1 MRKIEHLEQSRGA
14 LQRGDPLPEPGQGST
29 IDQNKNT
36 WTDAKTTGKIAL
48 LYPVAGKLGRGED
61 ELQLR
66 TLTKDLV
73 ADHMAEGDI
82 AAIESVAGMKVAD
95 MKWQD
100 FDRAAEKHYG
110 TEKKEGQWIGR
121 SKWRGLLRGLMGF
134 QEGDE
139 DEPSTEPAFPM
150 AQELIGGSLRTGN
163 YNFYENFIR
172 PKFSNDTP
180 ELAENMIAAVQ
191 EVSKGYQASTK
202 ESVDKT
208 MVAEDAVWFNPLTY
222 FDEDTKDPYHDFTG
236 FIHTMGQQTGNIG
249 AMIIAART
257 GGRVGARSY
266 TKSLNRP
273 GLSTADIQ
281 GMQRIGGRIGGA
293 GAGGKAEMSLIRD
306 GVFTEA
312 HESIL
317 NEIPQETW
325 ERHDPYLRLVNG
337 GLTSEEAK
345 QVIAYSHA
353 NNAGDMAMVLS
364 GAMMGTPMG
373 AFYGSLTGRSAGRQ
387 LAKESI
393 IKQMGKG
400 FALETGQEMG
410 QEFVEQVSSNLA
422 ISRVDPDQDLYEGGL
437 EAVVTA
443 FFISGVP
450 GAIGGIHSDRGAGI
464 AADTDALIRK
474 SQPWVNAA
482 NERWKHQNKVGPNT
496 AFAKDAS
503 PQDQL
508 KAMLELERLQKK
520 EAQEFTKISNDV
532 RALHEKSGVAQDK
545 RLAFEAQNAGY
556 ESLLANIAKQQTR
569 RSESK
574 KALNEEKRIAK
585 ERGDAQKAV
594 ERDVQSIA
602 EAETLVD
609 QLNSIQKGEPLEKA
623 DYETLAKNGYGKYSG
638 RQGELFV
645 LTPRGVRAIPEIN
658 AMINQKRQKL
668 ESGYPGQERRGDAQ
682 RRELV
687 QNMTDEEF
695 EKQVYTD
702 ADTELRNKRAWNE
715 ESGDHKAVAVLDAD
729 SLKWVND
736 NMSHSAG
743 TEYLKKIA
751 NELKELGGSTVSYRY
766 GGDEFI
772 VGAKN
777 REELETAVE
786 AAVSRI
792 NQATRVE
799 EGGQSVKPSVT
810 VGYGASFDE
819 ADTAMSAEKADKTS
833 RGERAGRDQAPPS
846 FRTVVDDESPQLTM
860 FHYQDDLFTEEIN
873 NLDGYW
879 EEYQRTHNIKNKAQQ
894 LHVRPVTD
902 QQMGWIES
910 IANDFLPPTNSNNPP
925 VTIVHDPAELHDVSP
940 RQYDELLDIGF
951 NIWGVRGLFSLDDPS
966 HGVFL
971 IASNIVQQAEKGL
984 TKGQRIT
991 SWRSARVV
999 TKEGDQVEVISR
1011 RGDVKRAVITN
1022 IKSEMPVYSLPKKS
1036 MSQRRTENKL
1046 KNKTRELANWRKH
1059 VNKLENRAENL
1070 SDEEFNNFDNPLI
1083 IKLDDAIE
1091 KLYDIQYELQSLKIT
1106 HDLTRA
1112 ERLQT
1117 YKPADTTDD
1126 RITVKMPD
1134 GKEIT
1139 FDPNKNEVVG
1149 SKTKGNLSAAKASVK
1164 RWLTTETTPIPA
1176 NRGAVTNAIASL
1188 AELNDAAYNQINE
1201 LLIAAGDNKTFGAEL
1216 KAIMTAHNI
1225 TEAALADEMVSIPV
1239 ESKRRETAAGYLTSE
1254 GVVLGRIR
1262 GKVYGKGEGWS
1273 SFWHDNLGNE
1283 AAATDEKLTK
1293 DHVREI
1299 VADTLMHETVGHYG
1313 IRGITRDYKTY
1324 ERLTHNI
1331 VDAFPDEVAA
1341 LQRMGYKYRD
1351 ELSVSQNK
1359 ALLGE
1364 EVMAWR
1370 IGEIFYS
1377 QKEMTP
1383 VQRTAVQRFMT
1394 WLKEQLLRLGF
1405 GRVYY
1410 GAKGLRVKG
1419 LTARID
1425 QLKKVKYADRDHDLI
1440 KKLESR
1446 LKRMKS
1452 RGFLSDGDLMTVIAR
1467 SHDYIRNGQ
1476 QKWKFTGSDGQLH
1489 FLPMR
1494 DAEIFMPPV
1503 SHVVEGGT
1511 RELDEGETMPTD
1523 EDYGVALEPVSMA
1536 EAYLEVTG
1544 RQMPSD
1550 WAPVTPGTF
1559 KDQSKAM
1566 MADKDGATFK
1576 AYQEARE
1583 AAGGKLG
1590 PPVFLYNRATEG
1602 WSDEQKALAG
1612 QVQKVIAKSKEAA
1625 KQQQERAR
1633 KLDYRKEVNR
1643 VLRQHFGDE
1652 AVDRGKIPLFP
1663 ETTTIQGY
1671 VEAVN
1676 EAVSR
1681 GHLSKMEV
1689 EASGIFNKIY
1699 PSRVDKLMGMA
1710 GGSVEDLSSLTFKQY
1725 DTITAGNVTLE
1736 NTERGITAKRLT
1748 ELRAPATR
1756 MTAEEAQ
1763 IMADLVGWED
1773 PASSTMSG
1781 VTPVRVLESVP
1792 AEWAFKEEWESN
1804 NGLTLDDVS
1813 NFFID
1818 LAPQVN
1824 WINSVLGDHHETAEA
1839 YNATRKLH
1847 DDPNATQDQKRAA
1860 LDGMR
1865 AISNL
1870 AVPTTSVNLPK
1881 AWVLDAIK
1889 KPDYEIIVGDPKPP
1903 TRNRSQVYKDI
1914 TGEQM
1919 PNDYDRFAD
1928 ANSEM
1933 EQKINDELEKDA
1945 RYGPDIGYNERTQTW
1960 YDPLSDYGG
1969 ESGAWQQLRVPG
1981 MIDGTFRAFVFF
1993 QVPSAGAK
2001 GSSQHYSFAN
2011 LQQGRGSGIR
2021 GSVGHTRQ
2029 GMSHDAD
2036 PNPPIADNPD
2046 NQGKAIS
2053 LYESQADNAQRINKR
2068 YASPEIERIANE
2080 LHASDENALAES
2092 YHHMLQGVANAF
2104 IDVVEEKYDD
2114 ILSTEVERQQN
2125 LTLMFTPEQQAGM
2138 DDLDKQMLVEKY
2150 RMNSLNV
2157 PMVGLFRDAIQ
2168 AVQAKYQ
2175 TSADRYNKMIS
2186 EGTRAAQGGLL
2197 GSDARA
2203 FQVLDDVAKTQ
2214 ALKAMENA
2222 VVGGMQDEFR
2232 VLSTVSFGSDLW
2244 NTLKAAGGL
2253 AASFRAS
2260 TDTNKENMVSG
2271 KEFRTALIAAAG
2283 RGTHND
2289 KASYGYRFNAIEG
2302 QTRQMLLEV
2311 FEELTPNGLFGGV
2324 SAADRVN
2331 AIWEDMQDVTY
2342 ASIEFDTTNMS
2353 DILGMDTYAVETMLD
2368 SFEDWITTI
2377 AGPSVSVNSYVES
2390 EKAQF
2395 SFTGRKEYVAQ
2406 FEKDFRG
2413 HLATYINAKWGEQRQ
2428 SSLRSQIH
2436 DAEARL
2442 DQARNRTR
2450 TIRRNQAKQQHEM
2463 EEVYAYTS
2471 YTGRQDNRTYSY
2483 KTNDNLLTK
2492 EDGDALLASHEA
2504 LTFEEYVTETWRRAY
2519 PRMENNEQYDENVP
2533 PQWKRDEY
2541 RNKYQDSRPFV
2552 VTGNL
2557 PVAWDSDGKPTER
2570 VQLNIVRKYPGQ
2582 EPLLR
2587 ISGEDVQTFTNQYYS
2602 DQRYGRAITAWYADK
2617 NIIPPSN
2624 AALFGADPDVERY
2637 QTEITELQTQMDD
2650 DQVDTM
2656 ETSEQSTTDVPPK
2669 FDKSTEYGDLAKAF
2683 DNEIAF
2689 YKRSGVQAPNLIE
2702 RNEQYRLNHIQ
2713 ALFSDL
2719 ARRGIPRMF
2728 FFPGTA
2734 SGARGAFISGLDSM
2748 EGLDRAPIE
2757 MMITEKIKWS
2767 LHRKEIRGEQRDVI
2781 IIESEDI
2788 NEPLWVDVTGDKLLT
2803 FNPKKKISKGSDE
2816 LAGYFSSELSAQLGR
2831 YVAENIAMKIKH
2843 SKVLGSKV
2851 EDGDKLLISHTP
2863 DDLWVVHNRA
2873 GVVIDTVANEEQAR
2887 TVRDN
2892 YEQRPAEDTVTEE
2905 TALSISG
2912 VVTEGELGVPIHLL
2926 KTRYHGAGVPYPLQS
2941 LDYQHTISRST
2952 MEGGRRNYDMT
2963 FMTTMREYAAKYDM
2977 KIEEGVMKVP
2987 SSKMELAVRAHG
2999 LPRVVQLEQSAAEQF
3014 TNIQIEQVAGEN
3026 FGFIVNSDAGLVTP
3040 HVYHS
3045 EQAAAEGL
3053 RAWIDQ
3059 HTVPDTG
3066 IVKVYQITMS
3076 DKAKTAHK
3084 KGVSPFIAAS
3094 YKMNPDL
3101 KAAHEKIGSNEPR
3114 LIDRFNAWRKS
3125 WRANANIGMFDR
3137 LYGIRHAIEN
3147 QGIEGLDA
3155 AEDPYVQARMT
3166 TGLESMMRGI
3176 MEFGHPVRRE
3186 GVIENDGKGL
3196 LEVLSPIAGDVELW
3210 ALYMAGVRAK
3220 RLLSED
3226 REKLFTPEQID
3237 AMVNLGEEFPVFK
3250 EVAAEYAK
3258 FNKKMLDFAE
3268 SSGVINAET
3277 RPLWENADYIPF
3289 YRIAD
3294 DRLVGPL
3301 AKGVGIA
3308 NQRSPIKTLKGGE
3321 ANLGDLIHNI
3331 FANLTN
3337 LMDSSIKN
3345 HAALMSIDMLQES
3358 GVIRK
3363 QPYSYSKELF
3373 PMTQVAKILQQN
3385 GIDIKGLPDEVTK
3398 GLQTMFA
3405 IQPPEGP
3412 GIISVLR
3419 KGKKEYY
3426 FTEDELL
3433 YRSLA
3438 AINIKSFG
3446 AWMNLLRAP
3455 KRLLTSWVT
3464 LDPGFMIAN
3473 FIRDSMSAF
3482 VLSRDKFIPL
3492 ASGLNGFRKAITQ
3505 DDTMKTMIG
3514 AGAAFESGYINQ
3526 GDPNAARRQ
3535 VKRAMK
3541 DAGFQRTVLNTPRK
3555 MYNAWKRIGSASE
3568 NANRIAVYQAAI
3580 RAGKSK
3586 AQALY
3591 ESKDLMD
3598 FSMGGDWPFIQFLIQ
3613 TVPFLGARMQGIQRL
3628 GRGAAEN
3635 PTAFAMKGALL
3646 TMAGMALWFAFRDD
3660 ERYKD
3665 LEDWDKDTYFHWWI
3679 GDEHFRLPKGFE
3691 VGAIFNTVPER
3702 IFEYMYSEEN
3712 DAGKLL
3718 MQRWGFMLAETFNMN
3733 PMPQAFR
3740 PMVESWM
3747 NKNFFRDSSIESP
3760 YEEQRL
3766 PPERYRHYTS
3776 PTMIELA
3783 RVLPKELDLA
3793 SEKIRSPLHLQN
3805 LYSGYTGTLGRY
3817 IVMAS
3822 DVVVRHMMDY
3832 PERADMTAAMYPVSG
3847 RFFRGSA
3854 PRKTRYE
3861 EEFYNMLRT
3870 TLQVKDSLKFLDQ
3883 KELDARFDQIEKE
3896 YAPYVEAAADLEGF
3910 RKEISDL
3917 NKEIREINE
3926 DKKIKDRVTG
3936 KPATDQGAEK
3946 RRQINEIQLE
3956 KNQVFKEAWELRP
3969 AAQEENQTTSIN
3981 SVEFLIKNFNVDAT
3995 DANDELM
4002 KKAPVTAELVSGVA
4016 TMPEAQLKRIA
4027 RTSAGD
4033 E

>member
-1 MRKIEHLEQSRGA
+1 VATPQEELERLRGIARLREMESQQQGELDQEETPAEVPALQQKPADYTSWVGKSGSELSPLERMRKIEHLEQSQGA
-14 LQRGDPLPEPGQGST
+14 LQRGEELPEPGQGSSAE
-29 IDQNKNT
+29 QNKNA
-36 WTDAKTTGKIAL
+36 WTDAKTTAKIGI

-73 ADHMAEGDI
+73 ADHMDGGDI
-82 AAIESVAGMKVAD
+82 AAIESVAGMKIAD

-110 TEKKEGQWIGR
+110 TEKKDGQWMGR
-121 SKWRGLLRGLMGF
+121 SKWRNLLRGLMGF

-139 DEPSTEPAFPM
+139 DVPSVEPAFPM
-150 AQELIGGSLRTGN
+150 AKELIGGSLQSGN
-163 YNFYENFIR
+163 INFYENFIR

-180 ELAENMIAAVQ
+180 ELAENMVAAVQ
-191 EVSKGYQASTK
+191 EAAKGYQKSTK
-202 ESVDKT
+202 ASIDKT
-208 MVAEDAVWFNPLTY
+208 MVTEDAVWYNPLTY

-236 FIHTMGQQTGNIG
+236 FIHTMGQQTGNIA

-281 GMQRIGGRIGGA
+281 GMQRIGGRVGGA

-312 HESIL
+312 HQSIL
-317 NEIPQETW
+317 NEIPQDVW
-325 ERHDPYLRLVNG
+325 NRHEPYLNLIDG
-337 GLTSEEAK
+337 DLTPEEAK

-353 NNAGDMAMVLS
+353 NNAGDMAMVIS

-373 AFYGSLTGRSAGRQ
+373 AFYGSVTGRSAGRQ

-393 IKQMGKG
+393 VKQMGKG

-422 ISRVDPDQDLYEGGL
+422 ISKVDPDQDLYEGGL

-450 GAIGGIHSDRGAGI
+450 GAIGGIHSDKGAGI

-474 SQPWVNAA
+474 SQKWVNAA
-482 NERWKHQNKVGPNT
+482 NERWKFQNKVGPNT
-496 AFAKDAS
+496 SFAKDAS

-520 EAQEFTKISNDV
+520 EAEEFTKISDDV
-532 RALHEKSGVAQDK
+532 RKLHEKSGVAQDK
-545 RLAFEAQNAGY
+545 RLAFEAQSAGY

-569 RSESK
+569 RAESK
-574 KALNEEKRIAK
+574 KALREEQRIAK

-594 ERDVQSIA
+594 ERDVKSISEA
-602 EAETLVD
+602 EALVT
-609 QLNSIQKGEPLEKA
+609 QLNAIQRGEPLETA
-623 DYETLAKNGYGKYSG
+623 EYETLVKAGYGKYSG

-645 LTPRGVRAIPEIN
+645 LSPRGVRAIPEIN
-658 AMINQKRQKL
+658 AMISQRRQKL
-668 ESGYPGQERRGDAQ
+668 DSGYTGQERRGDAE

-695 EKQVYTD
+695 EQQVYTD

-766 GGDEFI
+766 GGDEFV
-772 VGAKN
+772 VGAKD
-777 REELETAVE
+777 REELQTAVE

-810 VGYGASFDE
+810 VGYGANFGE
-819 ADTAMSAEKADKTS
+819 ADAAMSAEKADKTD

-846 FRTVVDDESPQLTM
+846 FRTVADDASPQLTM
-860 FHYQDDLFTEEIN
+860 FHYQDDLFSEEID

-879 EEYQRTHNIKNKAQQ
+879 EEYQRTIGVKTKAQQ
-894 LHVRPVTD
+894 LHVRPVTE
-902 QQMGWIES
+902 QQMDWIQS
-910 IANDFLPPTNSNNPP
+910 IATDFLPPTNTNNPP
-925 VTIVHDPAELHDVSP
+925 ITIVHDPAELHDVSP

-971 IASNIVQQAEKGL
+971 IASNIVHEAEKL
-984 TKGQRIT
+984 LKKGQKTT
-991 SWRSARVV
+991 SWRGARIS
-999 TKEGDQVEVISR
+999 TREGDQVEVISPD
-1011 RGDVKRAVITN
+1011 GDVQHAVITN
-1022 IKSEMPVYSLPKKS
+1022 IESNMPVYSLPKKS
-1036 MSQRRTENKL
+1036 PDQRRTENKL
-1046 KNKTRELANWRKH
+1046 RNKTRELRNWRKH
-1059 VNKLENRAENL
+1059 VAKLEDRAERLN
-1070 SDEEFNNFDNPLI
+1070 DEDYNNFDHPLI
-1083 IKLDDAIE
+1083 VKLDNAVE
-1091 KLYDIQYELQSLKIT
+1091 KLYDIQYELQGLQVVT
-1106 HDLTRA
+1106 NLTRT
-1112 ERLQT
+1112 ERLQA
-1117 YKPADTTDD
+1117 YKPVDTTDD

-1134 GKEIT
+1134 GSEVT
-1139 FDPNKNEVVG
+1139 FDPNENVVTKYG
-1149 SKTKGNLSAAKASVK
+1149 DKGVGFPSIGKAFVVSALPEYGWEEIRNPAKSSGPRDQRYDQSRLTKGDEVEVLVGQGVLADVVIGTVESIKYAGGARFGSTQDRVVVTLPDGKVIAFNPELNHALLEKGTYHRRKETDIRLGRFRKKSTKASPFDGHRHHVDNQGLCHTCGK
-1164 RWLTTETTPIPA
+1164 PMNADYGIEYFGEEGWADLKKVFTAEHGTKANPKASDEGDWLGTFKERPEA
-1176 NRGAVTNAIASL
+1176 FQSL
-1188 AELNDAAYNQINE
+1188 
-1201 LLIAAGDNKTFGAEL
+1201 K
-1216 KAIMTAHNI
+1216 
-1225 TEAALADEMVSIPV
+1225 
-1239 ESKRRETAAGYLTSE
+1239 
-1254 GVVLGRIR
+1254 LGRIR
-1262 GKVYGKGEGWS
+1262 GKSYAGTVAGTGAVAGTPSPNWTAYWL
-1273 SFWHDNLGNE
+1273 HNLGNE
-1283 AAATDEKLTK
+1283 EAALDEPLTK
-1293 DHVREI
+1293 DKLREI

-1313 IRGITRDYKTY
+1313 IRGITRDYKSY
-1324 ERLTHNI
+1324 ERLTHAL

-1341 LQRMGYKYRD
+1341 LKRMGYKYRD
-1351 ELSVSQNK
+1351 DLSVSQNK

-1370 IGEIFYS
+1370 IGNIFYS
-1377 QKEMTP
+1377 QKTMTP

-1394 WLKEQLLRLGF
+1394 WLKEQLLRLGY
-1405 GRVYY
+1405 GKVYY
-1410 GAKGLRVKG
+1410 GAKGVRVRR
-1419 LTARID
+1419 LQARID
-1425 QLKKVKYADRDHDLI
+1425 RLKKPDYAKRDHGLI

-1446 LKRMKS
+1446 LARMKS
-1452 RGFLSDGDLMTVIAR
+1452 KGFLSDGDLLTVIAR

-1494 DAEIFMPPV
+1494 DAEIFLPPV
-1503 SHVVEGGT
+1503 SHAIVST
-1511 RELDEGETMPTD
+1511 RPLDEGETMPTD
-1523 EDYGVALEPVSMA
+1523 EEYGVALEPISMA
-1536 EAYLEVTG
+1536 EAYLQVTG
-1544 RQMPSD
+1544 QQMPD
-1550 WAPVTPGTF
+1550 GWAPLTPAAF
-1559 KDQSKAM
+1559 KDEAKRM
-1566 MADKDGATFK
+1566 MVDKGTLFDE
-1576 AYQEARE
+1576 YQTARE

-1590 PPVFLYNRATEG
+1590 PPVFLYDKATQG
-1602 WSDEQKALAG
+1602 QSDEQKSLAG
-1612 QVQKVIAKSKEAA
+1612 RVQKAVAASKAEA
-1625 KQQQERAR
+1625 QREQERIR

-1643 VLRQHFGDE
+1643 VLRKQFGDE
-1652 AVDRGKIPLFP
+1652 AIDNQQVPLFP
-1663 ETTTIQGY
+1663 EKATIQGY

-1676 EAVSR
+1676 EAVDR
-1681 GHLSKMEV
+1681 GYLSKMEV

-1699 PSRVDKLMGMA
+1699 PSRIEKLMGLA

-1725 DTITAGNVTLE
+1725 DTITAGDVTIE

-1748 ELRAPATR
+1748 ELRQPATR

-1763 IMADLVGWED
+1763 IMAELVAWEG
-1773 PASSTMSG
+1773 PTTNTVAGSET
-1781 VTPVRVLESVP
+1781 VRVLESIP
-1792 AEWAFKEEWESN
+1792 AEWAFAEEWEAN
-1804 NGLTLDDVS
+1804 NGLTLEDVS
-1813 NFFID
+1813 QFFIETQ
-1818 LAPQVN
+1818 PQASWVH
-1824 WINSVLGDHHETAEA
+1824 SVLGAHHATAEA
-1839 YNATRKLH
+1839 YDATQKLH
-1847 DDPNATQDQKRAA
+1847 DVPNATQDQKRAA
-1860 LDGMR
+1860 LAGMT
-1865 AISNL
+1865 AITNL
-1870 AVPTTSVNLPK
+1870 AVPTTSVNLPRE
-1881 AWVLDAIK
+1881 WVLDAIK
-1889 KPDYEIIVGDPKPP
+1889 KPDYEIIAGDPKAP
-1903 TRNRSQVYKDI
+1903 TRNRKRVYKDI
-1914 TGEQM
+1914 TGEDM
-1919 PNDYDRFAD
+1919 PSDYDRYDD

-1933 EQKINDELEKDA
+1933 EQKIHDELEKDQ
-1945 RYGPDIGYNERTQTW
+1945 RYGPDIGWNERTQTW
-1960 YDPLSDYGG
+1960 YDPLSNYGG

-2001 GSSQHYSFAN
+2001 GSSSHYSFAN
-2011 LQQGRGSGIR
+2011 LQQGRGSGTR

-2029 GMSHDAD
+2029 GMSLDGD
-2036 PNPPIADNPD
+2036 PNPPTADNPD
-2046 NQGKAIS
+2046 NQGKALS

-2068 YASPEIERIANE
+2068 YASREIERLANE
-2080 LHASDENALAES
+2080 LHSSDENALAES
-2092 YHHMLQGVANAF
+2092 YHHMIQGMANAF
-2104 IDVVEEKYDD
+2104 IDIVEEKYAD
-2114 ILSTEVERQQN
+2114 ILPDEESQQLHLTTHLTTEQ
-2125 LTLMFTPEQQAGM
+2125 LAGM

-2157 PMVGLFRDAIQ
+2157 PMVALFRDAIQ

-2175 TSADRYNKMIS
+2175 TSADRYNSMIS
-2186 EGTRAAQGGLL
+2186 EGTRAPQGGML

-2203 FQVLDDVAKTQ
+2203 FQVLDDVAKMNS
-2214 ALKAMENA
+2214 LKAMENA
-2222 VVGGMQDEFR
+2222 IAGGLQNEFR
-2232 VLSTVSFGSDLW
+2232 ELSQVSYGTESW
-2244 NTLKAAGGL
+2244 NSYKAVGGL
-2253 AASFRAS
+2253 AASLRTS

-2271 KEFRTALIAAAG
+2271 REFRAGLNSAAG
-2283 RGTHND
+2283 RGTHEGIR
-2289 KASYGYRFNAIEG
+2289 SYGYRFNAIEG

-2342 ASIEFDTTNMS
+2342 ASIEFETTNMA
-2353 DILGMDTYAVETMLD
+2353 DILQMDEYEVETMLD
-2368 SFEDWITTI
+2368 RFEDWITNI
-2377 AGPSVSVNSYVES
+2377 AGPSVSVNSYVEN
-2390 EKAQF
+2390 EKAKF
-2395 SFTGRKEYVAQ
+2395 SFTGRKENVAQ

-2428 SSLRSQIH
+2428 SSLRSQRH

-2442 DQARNRTR
+2442 DQAQNRTR
-2450 TIRRNQAKQQHEM
+2450 TVRRNQAKQHHEM
-2463 EEVYAYTS
+2463 EEVYAYTT

-2483 KTNDNLLTK
+2483 KTDDNLLTQD
-2492 EDGDALLASHEA
+2492 DGAALLAAHEA
-2504 LTFEEYVTETWRRAY
+2504 VTYEEYVTETWRRAY
-2519 PRMENNEQYDENVP
+2519 PRMENNEQYDENEP

-2541 RNKYQDSRPFV
+2541 RDKYQDSRPFV

-2570 VQLNIVRKYPGQ
+2570 VQLNIVRKYPGN

-2587 ISGEDVQTFTNQYYS
+2587 ISGEDVQTFSNQYYS
-2602 DQRYGRAITAWYADK
+2602 DQRYGRAITDWYADK

-2624 AALFGADPDVERY
+2624 AELFGADPDIERY
-2637 QTEITELQTQMDD
+2637 QTEIAELQTRIDD
-2650 DQVDTM
+2650 DQEDTM
-2656 ETSEQSTTDVPPK
+2656 ETAEQSTTDVPPT
-2669 FDKSTEYGDLAKAF
+2669 FDKSIEYGDLAKAF
-2683 DNEIAF
+2683 DNEIAY
-2689 YKRSGVQAPNLIE
+2689 YKRTGVQAVNLIE

-2713 ALFSDL
+2713 ALFSDM

-2734 SGARGAFISGLDSM
+2734 SGARGAFIPGIEVT
-2748 EGLDRAPIE
+2748 EGLDRAPKE
-2757 MMITEKIKWS
+2757 LMITEKINWS

-2803 FNPKKKISKGSDE
+2803 FNTKRKIAEGKDE
-2816 LAGYFSSELSAQLGR
+2816 LAGYFSAELSAQLGR
-2831 YVAENIAMKIKH
+2831 YVAENIAMKIKN

-2851 EDGDKLLISHTP
+2851 EDGDKLLISRTP
-2863 DDLWVVHNRA
+2863 TDLWVVHNQA
-2873 GVVIDTVANEEQAR
+2873 GVVVETVATQEQAR

-2892 YEQRPAEDTVTEE
+2892 YEQRPAEEAVTEE
-2905 TALSISG
+2905 SALSVKGI
-2912 VVTEGELGVPIHLL
+2912 VTEGEIGVPIHLL
-2926 KTRYHGAGVPYPLQS
+2926 KTRYHNGSVPYPLQS

-2952 MEGGRRNYDMT
+2952 MEGGRRNYDVT
-2963 FMTTMREYAAKYDM
+2963 FMTNLREYAAKYDM
-2977 KIEEGVMKVP
+2977 KIEEGSMKVP
-2987 SSKMELAVRAHG
+2987 SAEMELAVRAHG
-2999 LPRVVQLEQSAAEQF
+2999 LPRIVQLEQSAAEQF
-3014 TNIQIEQVAGEN
+3014 PNIQIEQISGEN
-3026 FGFIVNSDAGLVTP
+3026 FGFIINSDAGLVTP
-3040 HVYHS
+3040 NVYHS
-3045 EQAAAEGL
+3045 EQAAGEGL

-3084 KGVSPFIAAS
+3084 RGVSPFIAAS

-3101 KAAHEKIGSNEPR
+3101 KEAHKKVGSNEPR

-3125 WRANANIGMFDR
+3125 WRASANIGMFDR
-3137 LYGIRHAIEN
+3137 LYGIKHAIEN

-3196 LEVLSPIAGDVELW
+3196 LEILSPIAGDVELW

-3220 RLLSED
+3220 RLLGED
-3226 REKLFTPEQID
+3226 RERLFTPEQID

-3331 FANLTN
+3331 FTNMTN

-3345 HAALMSIDMLQES
+3345 HAALLSIDMLQES

-3363 QPYSYSKELF
+3363 QSYAYSKELF

-3419 KGKKEYY
+3419 NGKKEYY
-3426 FTEDELL
+3426 YTEDELL

-3492 ASGLNGFRKAITQ
+3492 ASGLNGFRKAIVQ

-3526 GDPNAARRQ
+3526 GDPKAAQRQ
-3535 VKRAMK
+3535 VKRAMR
-3541 DAGFQRTVLNTPRK
+3541 DAGFKRTVLDSGRK
-3555 MYNAWKRIGSASE
+3555 LYNGWKRIGSASE

-3580 RAGKSK
+3580 RAGKSE
-3586 AQALY
+3586 AQALF

-3679 GDEHFRLPKGFE
+3679 GDEHFRLARSSTRSLSASLGTCTQKK
-3691 VGAIFNTVPER
+3691 
-3702 IFEYMYSEEN
+3702 M
-3712 DAGKLL
+3712 
-3718 MQRWGFMLAETFNMN
+3718 MQ
-3733 PMPQAFR
+3733 
-3740 PMVESWM
+3740 
-3747 NKNFFRDSSIESP
+3747 
-3760 YEEQRL
+3760 
-3766 PPERYRHYTS
+3766 
-3776 PTMIELA
+3776 
-3783 RVLPKELDLA
+3783 A
-3793 SEKIRSPLHLQN
+3793 SC
-3805 LYSGYTGTLGRY
+3805 
-3817 IVMAS
+3817 
-3822 DVVVRHMMDY
+3822 
-3832 PERADMTAAMYPVSG
+3832 
-3847 RFFRGSA
+3847 
-3854 PRKTRYE
+3854 
-3861 EEFYNMLRT
+3861 
-3870 TLQVKDSLKFLDQ
+3870 
-3883 KELDARFDQIEKE
+3883 
-3896 YAPYVEAAADLEGF
+3896 
-3910 RKEISDL
+3910 
-3917 NKEIREINE
+3917 
-3926 DKKIKDRVTG
+3926 
-3936 KPATDQGAEK
+3936 
-3946 RRQINEIQLE
+3946 
-3956 KNQVFKEAWELRP
+3956 
-3969 AAQEENQTTSIN
+3969 
-3981 SVEFLIKNFNVDAT
+3981 
-3995 DANDELM
+3995 
-4002 KKAPVTAELVSGVA
+4002 
-4016 TMPEAQLKRIA
+4016 
-4027 RTSAGD
+4027 
-4033 E
+4033 